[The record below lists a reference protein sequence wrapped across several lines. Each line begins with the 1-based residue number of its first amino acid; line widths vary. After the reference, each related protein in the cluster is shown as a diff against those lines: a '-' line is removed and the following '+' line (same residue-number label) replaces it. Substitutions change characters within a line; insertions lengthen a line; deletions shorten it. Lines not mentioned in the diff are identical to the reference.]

1 MIRRLFW
8 LSTAAG
14 AGYAGY
20 MVWRWMRVQNKPSPT
35 LERALAG
42 RLYDD
47 VETPPATPGRPS
59 TDASNPEPPRRIVTR
74 VHRGAP
80 PSAPK
85 SDAPDAAE
93 ATAAPAEDE
102 SVAPAEATA
111 APAEDESVAPAEAT
125 AVPAE
130 DESVAPA
137 EPNQDDTRT
146 NINQADEAT
155 LVALPGIGPAL
166 ARRIITYRDEHGPFA
181 SVEQLE
187 SVPGVRR
194 NLDEFRHLVTV

>member
-111 APAEDESVAPAEAT
+111 
-125 AVPAE
+125 VPAE